1 MNNTEKL
8 LDYQD
13 FLASLL
19 AEIVPLT
26 PRELPVGDSLGL
38 TLAEPV
44 ISRLSVPPFTNS
56 AMDGFA
62 FNSAGLPVDGSV
74 TLPVAGD
81 IPAGTDPSADC
92 QPGQAWR
99 IMTGAKM
106 PAGADTVVKVE
117 DTDQKPGPVPL
128 PEQVTIHRV
137 PRAGANVRRAGEDL
151 PVGSEVL
158 AAGEVMSPGAIASA
172 ISGGYAKV
180 TAFPRVR
187 VGIIA
192 TGSELAGA
200 GTSLEGAMIPD
211 SNSSLA
217 AALARVAQAE
227 VSFAGQCGD
236 DVTQFRET
244 LRQVAETS
252 DLVVTS
258 GGVSAG
264 AYEVVKQGVSEWG
277 FHFARVALQP
287 GKPQGYGFVEAS
299 GGRRVPVLTLPGNPV
314 SVFVSWHLF
323 VLPVLAKLSNRD
335 SDQAHV
341 CREATVVEEWTSP
354 RGKVQV
360 VPVRLTP
367 GQPGE
372 TPTVQRTHRLGSK
385 SHLVASLHKANA
397 LMLIDRDVES
407 VAPWSIVKVIEI

>member
-1 MNNTEKL
+1 MSETETL
-8 LDYQD
+8 LDYQE
-13 FLASLL
+13 FLAQLL
-19 AEIVPLT
+19 EEITPLT
-26 PRELPVGDSLGL
+26 PRELPVGDTLGL

-81 IPAGTDPSADC
+81 IPAGTEPSAEC

-117 DTDQKPGPVPL
+117 DTNQQPGPVEL
-128 PEQVTIHRV
+128 PETLTIHRV
-137 PRAGANVRRAGEDL
+137 PRAGANVRQAGEDL
-151 PVGSEVL
+151 PAGTEVL

-172 ISGGYAKV
+172 ISGGYATV

-200 GTSLEGAMIPD
+200 GASLEGSMIPD
-211 SNSSLA
+211 SNSSLVS
-217 AALARVAQAE
+217 ALARVAQAE
-227 VSFAGQCGD
+227 VSFAGLCGD
-236 DVTQFRET
+236 DVAQFRET
-244 LRQVAETS
+244 LRRVADVS

-264 AYEVVKQGVSEWG
+264 AYEVVKQGVSDWG

-287 GKPQGYGFVEAS
+287 GKPQGYGFVQAS

-323 VLPVLAKLSNRD
+323 ALPVLAKLGGRD
-335 SDQAHV
+335 PQRVHE
-341 CREATVVEEWTSP
+341 CQEATVVEAWTSP

-360 VPVRLTP
+360 VPVLLTP
-367 GQPGE
+367 GQPGQ
-372 TPTVQRTHRLGSK
+372 TPTVQRTHHLGSK

-407 VAPWSIVKVIEI
+407 VAPWSIVKVLEI

>member
-1 MNNTEKL
+1 MSNTEKL

-26 PRELPVGDSLGL
+26 PRELPVGNTLGL

-74 TLPVAGD
+74 TLSVAGD
-81 IPAGTDPSADC
+81 IPAGTDPGADC

-106 PAGADTVVKVE
+106 PTGADTVVKVE

-200 GTSLEGAMIPD
+200 GASLEGSMIPD

-227 VSFAGQCGD
+227 VSFAGLCGD
-236 DVTQFRET
+236 DVAQFRET

-323 VLPVLAKLSNRD
+323 VLPVLAKLGGRD
-335 SDQAHV
+335 PDQTHV